1 MAFLNDIESKHLSTF
16 VLVTIGDDICISTQ
30 KITFDD
36 KYYKPILLNIPSISE
51 SLDIEQRKYKISSVS
66 LSISDYKEDGERFS
80 DTLNTLMNKE
90 VNIYYASQSCLNLDD
105 CYKAGT
111 YIVRSFSQDEDK
123 VTLNCEDLSQ
133 DKLHRDLPTNTV
145 SDEVNSAN
153 KKRKPQLIPIVFG
166 EVDNS
171 PSIYKKTT
179 GEEIAINVANGIGGN
194 YEVIF
199 DSIDVDFVNEIPL
212 RLYDRGANN
221 YLIVHKEQQW
231 DLNELSDNGQDTFD
245 DTHHNIDF
253 IYEVTGGR
261 CYIISKVDSKK
272 NTGDYYDRNLP
283 YDDLVQCEFIP
294 PVKEIHV
301 TDKDEFDFINTNI
314 STDIDGF
321 FSFSGVLKSE
331 FSFENAQYDEF
342 NVKILYEQPSEFDS
356 PAIKIKGFLEV
367 QGSVINTGGV
377 GGNLLESDLEIGTFN
392 DNKIHG
398 ITTQEALD
406 GLYVLEHDAEYETP
420 NSNSNTFNYINFK
433 VKNTGLV
440 PSIMLGLHTEDIDF
454 RYWFNK
460 RIENETFYAH
470 VIGRGDAE
478 PSSQAIYTEI
488 LLELDFG
495 EELINTVSNDIELG
509 KYAFTI
515 DKKINSKKL
524 IEELSQ
530 STPLYP
536 YFKDGEFRVKSIK
549 WKDGD
554 GDGYKSSDVY
564 PSKRIKAEDIL
575 NYKYDRTKIEK
586 VYTRVNVKYHYD
598 YGLKDFT
605 KETGDVT
612 PNQAGNS
619 MSGYVNEDFGDD
631 FDQEFVFE
639 SKYIRDEETATNLAK
654 YLAGL
659 HANQHNIIN
668 ITLPLNYLT
677 FELGDI
683 VGFDKLIQG
692 RKIFGED
699 YTSVEERN
707 GQQILPLFF
716 VNKVKK
722 SLDKVELSLY
732 QLHNF
737 SDNEY
742 IEEEIPEEPETVF
755 GCLNEQ
761 AINYNPLANTSQVDG
776 NFGSCFFPIEI
787 SPVEITSHGDNV
799 TIPIE
804 INEIIDEP
812 EIILSADRV
821 VRITLWSD
829 GIIRIYFYTDDNLFN
844 ENFTSLQQGDF
855 INIDFSYEEE
865 TDIQEILDLINDSGI
880 HEVYQLFYSSSVNI
894 LSLYSDTFSFTGD
907 SSANLDFSAND
918 LNVVISTISSE
929 PIQEVV
935 NPSLNIIWNKSN
947 NIHEYIPEL
956 DLNTINNAYYK
967 VFIYGQQINGSSPV
981 LYESDAIYDNSIED
995 FQFNHIVN
1003 LGEIG
1008 LPQNESVAVTVQSFN
1023 NSIYNEQN
1031 IYSNSPTSGFILVW
1045 GEDDEQTDTT
1055 IVGGD
1060 VNLDGNINVV
1070 DILTVVQN
1078 ILGIT
1083 ELDSEMFLEA
1093 DMNGDGIINV
1103 VDILQLVNKIL
1114 DQ

>member
-1 MAFLNDIESKHLSTF
+1 MAFHDDIKSKHLSNF

-30 KITFDD
+30 KITFDN

-66 LSISDYKEDGERFS
+66 LSISDYEVDGERFS
-80 DTLNTLMNKE
+80 DNLNTLMNKE
-90 VNIYYASQSCLNLDD
+90 VNIYYASQSCSNLDD

-133 DKLHRDLPTNTV
+133 DKLHRDLPFDTI
-145 SDEVNSAN
+145 SDEINSAD

-171 PSIYKKTT
+171 PSVYKKTT

-199 DSIDVDFVNEIPL
+199 DSIDVDFANEIPL
-212 RLYDRGANN
+212 RLYDKGANN

-231 DLNELSDNGQDTFD
+231 DLNELSDSGQDPFD

-398 ITTQEALD
+398 ITTQEALE
-406 GLYVLEHDAEYETP
+406 GWYVLEHDAEYETP

-433 VKNTGLV
+433 VKNRGLV
-440 PSIMLGLHTEDIDF
+440 PSITLGLHTEDIDF

-478 PSSQAIYTEI
+478 PSSQDIYTEI
-488 LLELDFG
+488 LSELDFD

-509 KYAFTI
+509 QYAFTI

-536 YFKDGEFRVKSIK
+536 YFKDGQFRVKSIK
-549 WKDGD
+549 WKDSEGS
-554 GDGYKSSDVY
+554 GYKFSDVF
-564 PSKRIKAEDIL
+564 PSKRIKAEDVI
-575 NYKYDRTKIEK
+575 NYKYDRTKVEK
-586 VYTRVNVKYHYD
+586 VYTKVNVKYHYD

-605 KETGDVT
+605 KETGDIT
-612 PNQAGNS
+612 PNESGDS
-619 MSGYVNEDFGDD
+619 MSEYTNETFGGG

-639 SKYIRDEETATNLAK
+639 SKYIRYEETATNLAK

-668 ITLPLNYLT
+668 LTLPLNYLT

-683 VGFDKLIQG
+683 VGFDKLIQD
-692 RKIFGED
+692 RKMFGED
-699 YTSVEERN
+699 YTKMEVRN
-707 GQQILPLFF
+707 SQEILPIFF
-716 VNKVKK
+716 VNKIKK
-722 SLDKVELSLY
+722 SLDKVEISLY

-737 SDNEY
+737 SDNSY
-742 IEEEIPEEPETVF
+742 VEEEIPEEPDIVF
-755 GCLNEQ
+755 GCLDDQ
-761 AINYNPLANTSQVDG
+761 AINFNSLANTSQDVG
-776 NFGSCFFPIEI
+776 NFGACFFPIEI
-787 SPVEITSHGDNV
+787 VPPEIISPVNNHV
-799 TIPIE
+799 IPIE
-804 INEIIDEP
+804 IDEIIDEP
-812 EIILSADRV
+812 ETILSANRV
-821 VRITLWSD
+821 VRIVLWSE
-829 GIIRIYFYTDDNLFN
+829 GTIRIYFHPDDNLFN
-844 ENFTSLQQGDF
+844 ENITSLQQGDS
-855 INIDFSYEEE
+855 ININFSYEEE
-865 TDIQEILDLINDSGI
+865 TDIQEILDLINDSGV
-880 HEVYQLFYSSSVNI
+880 HEVYGLTYSSTVNI
-894 LSLYSDTFSFTGD
+894 LTLYSNTFTFTGD
-907 SSANLDFSAND
+907 SSANFYFSAND
-918 LNVVISTISSE
+918 LNVVISTMPSE
-929 PIQEVV
+929 PIQEEV
-935 NPSLNIIWNKSN
+935 NPSLNIIWNRSN

-956 DLNTINNAYYK
+956 DVNTINDAYYK
-967 VFIYGQQINGSSPV
+967 VFIYSQTGS
-981 LYESDAIYDNSIED
+981 LIYQSTIIQENEVED
-995 FQFNHIVN
+995 FQFNHIIN
-1003 LGEIG
+1003 LGQIG
-1008 LPQNESVAVTVQSFN
+1008 LPQNESVQVVIQAINSSMYNNQS
-1023 NSIYNEQN
+1023 
-1031 IYSNSPTSGFILVW
+1031 IYSNSPTTEFTLIW
-1045 GEDDEQTDTT
+1045 GEDDEETDTT
-1055 IVGGD
+1055 IIGGD
-1060 VNLDGNINVV
+1060 VNLDGFINVV
-1070 DILTVVQN
+1070 DIIALIN
-1078 ILGIT
+1078 HILGVAVLN
-1083 ELDSEMFLEA
+1083 EEMLLEA
-1093 DMNGDGIINV
+1093 DISEDGYVNV
-1103 VDILQLVNKIL
+1103 TDIVQIVNKIL